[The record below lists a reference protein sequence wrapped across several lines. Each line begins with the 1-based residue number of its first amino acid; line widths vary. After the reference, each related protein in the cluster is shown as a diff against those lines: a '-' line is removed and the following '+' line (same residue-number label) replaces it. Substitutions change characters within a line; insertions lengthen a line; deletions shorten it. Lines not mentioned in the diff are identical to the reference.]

1 MAKTL
6 AILEN
11 ATRTTPGSSQVF
23 TNEVA
28 EAAVLT
34 IDVSALS
41 GTSPSLVVTLLGI
54 DPVSGKAY
62 PILETAAI
70 TAVGTV
76 VLRIG
81 RGLAAS
87 AGLVANDILPHQFR
101 VGYTIA
107 GTTPSISFSL
117 GASLS

>member
-6 AILEN
+6 AILGN
-11 ATRTTPGSSQVF
+11 AARTTSGSSQVF

-34 IDVSALS
+34 IDVSAIS
-41 GTSPSLVVTLLGI
+41 GTSPSLVVTLVGI

-62 PILETAAI
+62 TILASAAI
-70 TAVGTV
+70 TAVGTS

-81 RGLAAS
+81 RGLTAA
-87 AGLVANDILPHQFR
+87 AGSVANDILPHQFR
-101 VGYTIA
+101 IDYTIA